1 MDDSDY
7 LRLLTIAA
15 EQANAFL
22 SNARKW
28 ERERWVCQRLL
39 QGLNIPYRADE
50 FAPAGEPP
58 DVLFREANFEVFFVL
73 DEGRRLN
80 DEWRDE
86 LQRRRS
92 AFSLSQLVRRE
103 AKPKRIPANEFLLR
117 LAPTLR
123 KKAHNYKERGMDLG
137 ELDIIAFA
145 SLKREVLDLNS
156 HFPPLTEYLRQGW
169 RSLSLVGPTFAR
181 VLFAHPEAPDF
192 LRNNL
197 GRSIV
202 FDVGISLVSPL
213 QELIAQVPQTGRVRW
228 IGVRPQSRSP
238 MIALDAVEARFEAGL
253 TGDHA
258 RPGARNARQV
268 TLIQWEHLAAISS
281 LMGRPDDQPVLPQ
294 DLRRNLVVSGINLFS
309 LKGRRFKIGQAILKP
324 LVGASPARALNT
336 TSAPGPFRPCA
347 AMAESPSECY
357 KVASF
362 DWTTR

>member
-58 DVLFREANFEVFFVL
+58 DVLFRDANFEVFFVL

-156 HFPPLTEYLRQGW
+156 HFPPPTEYLRQGW

-181 VLFAHPEAPDF
+181 VLFAHPRAGVVAGQSGFKACFNGIEFDH
-192 LRNNL
+192 
-197 GRSIV
+197 RS
-202 FDVGISLVSPL
+202 
-213 QELIAQVPQTGRVRW
+213 TGF
-228 IGVRPQSRSP
+228 GTHADP
-238 MIALDAVEARFEAGL
+238 AHGAGL
-253 TGDHA
+253 RDIGDQLLKWCHRLIPTSKTML
-258 RPGARNARQV
+258 RPR
-268 TLIQWEHLAAISS
+268 L
-281 LMGRPDDQPVLPQ
+281 
-294 DLRRNLVVSGINLFS
+294 LRRKS
-309 LKGRRFKIGQAILKP
+309 
-324 LVGASPARALNT
+324 GASGCANSTRANV
-336 TSAPGPFRPCA
+336 GPTRD
-347 AMAESPSECY
+347 SE
-357 KVASF
+357 
-362 DWTTR
+362 RQP

>member
-39 QGLNIPYRADE
+39 QGLNIPYRVEE

-58 DVLFREANFEVFFVL
+58 DVLFRDANFEVFFVL

-103 AKPKRIPANEFLLR
+103 AKPRRIPANEFLLR

-137 ELDIIAFA
+137 ELDIIAFT

-156 HFPPLTEYLRQGW
+156 HFPT
-169 RSLSLVGPTFAR
+169 
-181 VLFAHPEAPDF
+181 AHRIPAPG
-192 LRNNL
+192 LAL
-197 GRSIV
+197 AVAGRA
-202 FDVGISLVSPL
+202 DVRAGAVRAPGRAGFP
-213 QELIAQVPQTGRVRW
+213 AQQ
-228 IGVRPQSRSP
+228 
-238 MIALDAVEARFEAGL
+238 
-253 TGDHA
+253 
-258 RPGARNARQV
+258 PGAQHSVRR
-268 TLIQWEHLAAISS
+268 
-281 LMGRPDDQPVLPQ
+281 GDQPVIP
-294 DLRRNLVVSGINLFS
+294 FA
-309 LKGRRFKIGQAILKP
+309 AIAKP
-324 LVGASPARALNT
+324 R
-336 TSAPGPFRPCA
+336 PG
-347 AMAESPSECY
+347 CY
-357 KVASF
+357 KVKSF
-362 DWTTR
+362 AWTIQ